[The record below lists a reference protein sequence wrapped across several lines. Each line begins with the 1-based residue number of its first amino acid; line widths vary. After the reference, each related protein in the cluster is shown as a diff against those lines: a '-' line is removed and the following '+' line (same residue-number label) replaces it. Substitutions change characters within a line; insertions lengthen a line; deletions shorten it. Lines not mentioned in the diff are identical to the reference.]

1 MLKIQKKNVLK
12 IYNLPK
18 DVKFCTNCVASNQR
32 PRVSFN
38 KDNLCNACVTIEI
51 NQKLIGLIERK
62 N

>member
-18 DVKFCTNCVASNQR
+18 DVKFCKNCVASNQR

-38 KDNLCNACVTIEI
+38 KDNLWTKKDNKW
-51 NQKLIGLIERK
+51 KLRK
-62 N
+62 QVN